1 MGYRPRGRKESGMTE
16 HAIKQAHTTMSPVG
30 VGNEAMASD
39 FAKQNKNACKAY
51 TSSSGLIYQHFIC
64 LFVFL
69 KIGRKTNFR
78 L

>member
-1 MGYRPRGRKESGMTE
+1 MGFCPRGRKESGMTE
-16 HAIKQAHTTMSPVG
+16 HAIKQAHATMSPVG

-39 FAKQNKNACKAY
+39 FAKQNKKACKVY

-69 KIGRKTNFR
+69 KIGRKNNFI

>member
-1 MGYRPRGRKESGMTE
+1 MGFCPRGRKESGMTE
-16 HAIKQAHTTMSPVG
+16 HAIKQAHATMSPVG
-30 VGNEAMASD
+30 VGNETMASD
-39 FAKQNKNACKAY
+39 FAKQNKKACKVY

-69 KIGRKTNFR
+69 KIDRKNNFI